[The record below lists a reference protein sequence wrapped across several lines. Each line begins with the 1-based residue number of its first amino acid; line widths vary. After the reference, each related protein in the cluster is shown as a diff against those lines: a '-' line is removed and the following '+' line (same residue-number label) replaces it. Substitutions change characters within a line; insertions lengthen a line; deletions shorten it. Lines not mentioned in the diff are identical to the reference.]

1 MRVKIYE
8 ASCRSCGWKGE
19 VCGLSA
25 IGIHRGVERRARIH
39 NKQRNRTPTASPI
52 AKFSIGWKP
61 PPLAPIFARWR
72 KFLAHSWNVL
82 SGSWAKISGPQTR
95 TFSCYLWICFRMSR
109 LALSTVVEFCS
120 TLGIKYAQLFLCWLL
135 GRMPQSPLAREMP
148 TGRSRT
154 K

>member
-61 PPLAPIFARWR
+61 
-72 KFLAHSWNVL
+72 H
-82 SGSWAKISGPQTR
+82 
-95 TFSCYLWICFRMSR
+95 LWLRSLPAGENSLHI
-109 LALSTVVEFCS
+109 
-120 TLGIKYAQLFLCWLL
+120 L
-135 GRMPQSPLAREMP
+135 GRCLPVAGPRFPARSSHLQLLPLDMLSYVEVSSVHGCRILLHAWHQICSIVP
-148 TGRSRT
+148 LLATRSDASIPFGLGDANRAI
-154 K
+154 